1 MFVKYLSNALARYFI
16 CSISFDPNSPME
28 LIMLLLL
35 SPLESLG
42 KKKKKYI
49 AQSKEEEPGFKPG
62 LQFLNIP
69 HTWSKYNILH
79 R

>member
-42 KKKKKYI
+42 KKKKKVYCP
-49 AQSKEEEPGFKPG
+49 E
-62 LQFLNIP
+62 
-69 HTWSKYNILH
+69 
-79 R
+79 